1 MIVFNLGCKSG
12 HRFEGWFASADN
24 FETQRGRALISC
36 PVCGTNEVEKQL
48 SAPRLNLSGASE
60 EPPPAQPSGSNVAV
74 IDPAQRHFL
83 EMVRRVI
90 AESEDV
96 GNRFAEEARKIH
108 YKEAEARSIRGVAS
122 DEEAQSLAEE
132 GIEFARLPFP
142 VVDKSRMN

>member
-12 HRFEGWFASADN
+12 HRFEGWFASADD

-48 SAPRLNLSGASE
+48 SAPRLNLSGAAE
-60 EPPPAQPSGSNVAV
+60 EPPQAQPSGSNVAV

-108 YKEAEARSIRGVAS
+108 YKEAEVRGIYGEATA
-122 DEEAQSLAEE
+122 DEAQALVEE
-132 GIEFARLPFP
+132 GIEVHPLPRLPE
-142 VVDKSRMN
+142 DGN